1 MSIATL
7 ILGES
12 GTGKSTSLRNMDAA
26 STLLIQVVKKPL
38 PFRAAGWKP
47 WYCSD
52 WNKIVEYI
60 HKAHT
65 AGKDKVI
72 IDDFQYL
79 MANEF
84 MNRADEKGFDK
95 FTQIADHAYRVM
107 QAAAMAADNMRV
119 YLLSHTATDEFGN
132 TRAKTIGKLIDEKIV
147 MEGLFTIVLR
157 TQVEAGTGTY
167 QFRTQNSGQD
177 TVKSPIGMFA
187 EQFIPNDLAI
197 VDEAICEYYG
207 IQSLP
212 TQEKKHDQL

>member
-7 ILGES
+7 VLGES
-12 GTGKSTSLRNMDAA
+12 GTGKSTSLRNLDPA
-26 STLLIQVVKKPL
+26 TTFLIQVVKKPL
-38 PFRAAGWKP
+38 PFKASGWKP
-47 WYCSD
+47 WYCEN
-52 WNKIVEYI
+52 WAKIVEFI
-60 HKAHT
+60 QKAHT
-65 AGKDKVI
+65 AGKDKIV

-79 MANEF
+79 MAAEF

-107 QAAAMAADNMRV
+107 QAAAMQPDNLRV

-157 TQVEAGTGTY
+157 THVEAGTGTY

-187 EQFIPNDLAI
+187 DGFIPNDLAA
-197 VDEAICEYYG
+197 VDKAICEYYD
-207 IQSLP
+207 IQPLP
-212 TQEKKHDQL
+212 TQEQKA